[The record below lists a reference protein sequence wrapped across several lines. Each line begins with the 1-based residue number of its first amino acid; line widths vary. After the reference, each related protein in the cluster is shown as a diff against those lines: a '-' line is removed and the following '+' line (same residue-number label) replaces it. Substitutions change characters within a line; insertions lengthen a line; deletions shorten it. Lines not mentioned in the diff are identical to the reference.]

1 VLLTL
6 RMRSPSQTPH
16 AHAPSPPRPDR
27 RSRYSSFLRS
37 LSYYSFVKVSCS
49 DDVEYMHPQFRRGEQ
64 TCLTQVSGHGTR
76 WVVRLA
82 QRHLNVAWCGSKRHS
97 LCDFAR

>member
-1 VLLTL
+1 LI
-6 RMRSPSQTPH
+6 S
-16 AHAPSPPRPDR
+16 RPAVPLD

-64 TCLTQVSGHGTR
+64 SCLTQVRT
-76 WVVRLA
+76 
-82 QRHLNVAWCGSKRHS
+82 
-97 LCDFAR
+97 